1 MSTTRAILQPY
12 LLAFFCIDR
21 EARQLAIEI
30 SLKVFFGT
38 AKLQTVLFLNQYRAV
53 KAEQHPTLRKQRGE
67 TQSRKEELQGNNT
80 LC

>member
-53 KAEQHPTLRKQRGE
+53 KAEQHPTAWHDIGLHANVNACH
-67 TQSRKEELQGNNT
+67 T
-80 LC
+80 